1 MKKCAK
7 SCQKKRLTHCLGVEK
22 AARDLAKRYGAD
34 EEQAGLAG
42 LLHDYAKKLSD
53 QEFLDLI
60 DRYELDPA
68 LKTGV
73 TMSGMGWSGLQDSR
87 RPRIDR
93 SSHSSQY

>member
-1 MKKCAK
+1 MR
-7 SCQKKRLTHCLGVEK
+7 QILPEKRLTHCLGVEK

-60 DRYELDPA
+60 DRYELDPT
-68 LKTGV
+68 LKTGA
-73 TMSGMGWSGLQDSR
+73 TMSGMGWLGYT
-87 RPRIDR
+87 R
-93 SSHSSQY
+93 SKKTLD

>member
-1 MKKCAK
+1 MR
-7 SCQKKRLTHCLGVEK
+7 QILPEKRLTHCLGVEK

-53 QEFLDLI
+53 QEFLNLI

-68 LKTGV
+68 LKTGA
-73 TMSGMGWSGLQDSR
+73 TMSGMGWSGFT
-87 RPRIDR
+87 R
-93 SSHSSQY
+93 SKKTSD